1 MSFEPIIERR
11 AGVQDRGSQLVVEN
25 LLATFE
31 PGLSWLD
38 MCAGPG
44 GKAAYMFN
52 SLVEIDSSAKFLAN
66 EPIPHRADLVKRVV
80 NNFQVVSF
88 DGTDALNFPDKY
100 DRILIDAPCTGLGAL
115 RSRLNTLMESQ
126 IYINPSILNANLD
139 DLENEISRVAS
150 TSDLLHLDIM
160 DNIFVP
166 NFTFN
171 LERAFEI
178 INFSKLPVDA
188 HLMINNPD
196 EIAPLYAENG
206 CTSVTFHFE
215 AVNDVDNTIKDI
227 RSNGAKVGLA
237 IKPATNFADIEKW
250 IEEIDMLLIMTVEPG
265 FGGQSFMHEQ
275 MPKVVQARTFI
286 EKLLKNKPTLQ
297 IDGGVSLET
306 IAEAANAGAN
316 CFVAGSA
323 VYKSDNPAAMVSSL
337 RSLAQKN
344 YPF

>member
-1 MSFEPIIERR
+1 
-11 AGVQDRGSQLVVEN
+11 
-25 LLATFE
+25 
-31 PGLSWLD
+31 
-38 MCAGPG
+38 
-44 GKAAYMFN
+44 
-52 SLVEIDSSAKFLAN
+52 
-66 EPIPHRADLVKRVV
+66 
-80 NNFQVVSF
+80 
-88 DGTDALNFPDKY
+88 
-100 DRILIDAPCTGLGAL
+100 
-115 RSRLNTLMESQ
+115 MESR

-237 IKPATNFADIEKW
+237 IKPATKFADIEKW

-275 MPKVVQARTFI
+275 MPKVAQARTFI
-286 EKLLKNKPTLQ
+286 EKLSKNKPTLQ

>member
-1 MSFEPIIERR
+1 
-11 AGVQDRGSQLVVEN
+11 
-25 LLATFE
+25 
-31 PGLSWLD
+31 
-38 MCAGPG
+38 
-44 GKAAYMFN
+44 
-52 SLVEIDSSAKFLAN
+52 
-66 EPIPHRADLVKRVV
+66 
-80 NNFQVVSF
+80 
-88 DGTDALNFPDKY
+88 
-100 DRILIDAPCTGLGAL
+100 
-115 RSRLNTLMESQ
+115 MESQ

-166 NFTFN
+166 NFTFD

-237 IKPATNFADIEKW
+237 IKPATKFADIEKW

>member
-1 MSFEPIIERR
+1 
-11 AGVQDRGSQLVVEN
+11 
-25 LLATFE
+25 
-31 PGLSWLD
+31 
-38 MCAGPG
+38 
-44 GKAAYMFN
+44 
-52 SLVEIDSSAKFLAN
+52 
-66 EPIPHRADLVKRVV
+66 
-80 NNFQVVSF
+80 
-88 DGTDALNFPDKY
+88 
-100 DRILIDAPCTGLGAL
+100 
-115 RSRLNTLMESQ
+115 MESR

-237 IKPATNFADIEKW
+237 IKPATKFADIEKW

-275 MPKVVQARTFI
+275 MPKVAQARTFI
-286 EKLLKNKPTLQ
+286 EKLSKNKPTLQ

-323 VYKSDNPAAMVSSL
+323 VYKSDNPAAMVSNL

>member
-1 MSFEPIIERR
+1 
-11 AGVQDRGSQLVVEN
+11 
-25 LLATFE
+25 
-31 PGLSWLD
+31 
-38 MCAGPG
+38 
-44 GKAAYMFN
+44 
-52 SLVEIDSSAKFLAN
+52 
-66 EPIPHRADLVKRVV
+66 
-80 NNFQVVSF
+80 
-88 DGTDALNFPDKY
+88 
-100 DRILIDAPCTGLGAL
+100 
-115 RSRLNTLMESQ
+115 MESQ

-166 NFTFN
+166 NFTFD

>member
-1 MSFEPIIERR
+1 
-11 AGVQDRGSQLVVEN
+11 
-25 LLATFE
+25 
-31 PGLSWLD
+31 
-38 MCAGPG
+38 
-44 GKAAYMFN
+44 
-52 SLVEIDSSAKFLAN
+52 
-66 EPIPHRADLVKRVV
+66 
-80 NNFQVVSF
+80 
-88 DGTDALNFPDKY
+88 
-100 DRILIDAPCTGLGAL
+100 
-115 RSRLNTLMESQ
+115 MESQ

-171 LERAFEI
+171 LERAFQI

-237 IKPATNFADIEKW
+237 IKPATKFADIEKW

-275 MPKVVQARTFI
+275 MPKVAQARTFI
-286 EKLLKNKPTLQ
+286 EKLSKNKPKLQ

>member
-1 MSFEPIIERR
+1 
-11 AGVQDRGSQLVVEN
+11 
-25 LLATFE
+25 
-31 PGLSWLD
+31 
-38 MCAGPG
+38 
-44 GKAAYMFN
+44 
-52 SLVEIDSSAKFLAN
+52 
-66 EPIPHRADLVKRVV
+66 
-80 NNFQVVSF
+80 
-88 DGTDALNFPDKY
+88 
-100 DRILIDAPCTGLGAL
+100 
-115 RSRLNTLMESQ
+115 MESQ

-237 IKPATNFADIEKW
+237 IKPATKFADIEKW

-286 EKLLKNKPTLQ
+286 EKLSKNKPTLQ

-337 RSLAQKN
+337 RSHAQKN

>member
-1 MSFEPIIERR
+1 
-11 AGVQDRGSQLVVEN
+11 
-25 LLATFE
+25 
-31 PGLSWLD
+31 
-38 MCAGPG
+38 
-44 GKAAYMFN
+44 
-52 SLVEIDSSAKFLAN
+52 
-66 EPIPHRADLVKRVV
+66 
-80 NNFQVVSF
+80 
-88 DGTDALNFPDKY
+88 
-100 DRILIDAPCTGLGAL
+100 
-115 RSRLNTLMESQ
+115 MESQ

-166 NFTFN
+166 NFTFD

-275 MPKVVQARTFI
+275 MPKVAQARTFI
-286 EKLLKNKPTLQ
+286 EKLLRNKPTLQ

>member
-1 MSFEPIIERR
+1 
-11 AGVQDRGSQLVVEN
+11 
-25 LLATFE
+25 
-31 PGLSWLD
+31 
-38 MCAGPG
+38 
-44 GKAAYMFN
+44 
-52 SLVEIDSSAKFLAN
+52 
-66 EPIPHRADLVKRVV
+66 
-80 NNFQVVSF
+80 
-88 DGTDALNFPDKY
+88 
-100 DRILIDAPCTGLGAL
+100 
-115 RSRLNTLMESQ
+115 MESR

-237 IKPATNFADIEKW
+237 IKPATKFADIEKW

-275 MPKVVQARTFI
+275 MPKVTQARTFI
-286 EKLLKNKPTLQ
+286 EKLLRNKPTLQ

-337 RSLAQKN
+337 RSRAQKN

>member
-1 MSFEPIIERR
+1 
-11 AGVQDRGSQLVVEN
+11 
-25 LLATFE
+25 
-31 PGLSWLD
+31 
-38 MCAGPG
+38 
-44 GKAAYMFN
+44 
-52 SLVEIDSSAKFLAN
+52 
-66 EPIPHRADLVKRVV
+66 
-80 NNFQVVSF
+80 
-88 DGTDALNFPDKY
+88 
-100 DRILIDAPCTGLGAL
+100 
-115 RSRLNTLMESQ
+115 MESQ

-171 LERAFEI
+171 LERAFQI

-237 IKPATNFADIEKW
+237 IKPATKFADIEKW

-275 MPKVVQARTFI
+275 MPKVTQARTFI
-286 EKLLKNKPTLQ
+286 EKLSKNKPTLQ

-344 YPF
+344 YPFK

>member
-1 MSFEPIIERR
+1 
-11 AGVQDRGSQLVVEN
+11 
-25 LLATFE
+25 
-31 PGLSWLD
+31 
-38 MCAGPG
+38 
-44 GKAAYMFN
+44 
-52 SLVEIDSSAKFLAN
+52 
-66 EPIPHRADLVKRVV
+66 
-80 NNFQVVSF
+80 
-88 DGTDALNFPDKY
+88 
-100 DRILIDAPCTGLGAL
+100 
-115 RSRLNTLMESQ
+115 MESQ

-166 NFTFN
+166 NFTFD

-237 IKPATNFADIEKW
+237 IKPATKFADIEKW

-275 MPKVVQARTFI
+275 MPKVAQARTFI

>member
-1 MSFEPIIERR
+1 
-11 AGVQDRGSQLVVEN
+11 
-25 LLATFE
+25 
-31 PGLSWLD
+31 
-38 MCAGPG
+38 
-44 GKAAYMFN
+44 
-52 SLVEIDSSAKFLAN
+52 
-66 EPIPHRADLVKRVV
+66 
-80 NNFQVVSF
+80 
-88 DGTDALNFPDKY
+88 
-100 DRILIDAPCTGLGAL
+100 
-115 RSRLNTLMESQ
+115 MESQ

-166 NFTFN
+166 NFTFD

-237 IKPATNFADIEKW
+237 IKPATKFADIEKW

-275 MPKVVQARTFI
+275 MPKVAQARTFI
-286 EKLLKNKPTLQ
+286 EKLLRNKPKLQ

>member
-1 MSFEPIIERR
+1 
-11 AGVQDRGSQLVVEN
+11 
-25 LLATFE
+25 
-31 PGLSWLD
+31 
-38 MCAGPG
+38 
-44 GKAAYMFN
+44 
-52 SLVEIDSSAKFLAN
+52 
-66 EPIPHRADLVKRVV
+66 
-80 NNFQVVSF
+80 
-88 DGTDALNFPDKY
+88 
-100 DRILIDAPCTGLGAL
+100 
-115 RSRLNTLMESQ
+115 MESQ

-139 DLENEISRVAS
+139 DLENEISKVAS

-237 IKPATNFADIEKW
+237 IKPATKFADIEKW

-275 MPKVVQARTFI
+275 MPKVAQARTFI

-337 RSLAQKN
+337 RSHAQKN

>member
-1 MSFEPIIERR
+1 
-11 AGVQDRGSQLVVEN
+11 
-25 LLATFE
+25 
-31 PGLSWLD
+31 
-38 MCAGPG
+38 
-44 GKAAYMFN
+44 
-52 SLVEIDSSAKFLAN
+52 
-66 EPIPHRADLVKRVV
+66 
-80 NNFQVVSF
+80 
-88 DGTDALNFPDKY
+88 
-100 DRILIDAPCTGLGAL
+100 
-115 RSRLNTLMESQ
+115 MESQ

-237 IKPATNFADIEKW
+237 IKPATKFADIEKW

-275 MPKVVQARTFI
+275 MPKVAQARTFI
-286 EKLLKNKPTLQ
+286 EKLLRNKPTLQ

>member
-1 MSFEPIIERR
+1 
-11 AGVQDRGSQLVVEN
+11 
-25 LLATFE
+25 
-31 PGLSWLD
+31 
-38 MCAGPG
+38 
-44 GKAAYMFN
+44 
-52 SLVEIDSSAKFLAN
+52 
-66 EPIPHRADLVKRVV
+66 
-80 NNFQVVSF
+80 
-88 DGTDALNFPDKY
+88 
-100 DRILIDAPCTGLGAL
+100 
-115 RSRLNTLMESQ
+115 MESR

-237 IKPATNFADIEKW
+237 IKPATKFTDIEKW

-286 EKLLKNKPTLQ
+286 EKLLRNKPTLQ

>member
-1 MSFEPIIERR
+1 
-11 AGVQDRGSQLVVEN
+11 
-25 LLATFE
+25 
-31 PGLSWLD
+31 
-38 MCAGPG
+38 
-44 GKAAYMFN
+44 
-52 SLVEIDSSAKFLAN
+52 
-66 EPIPHRADLVKRVV
+66 
-80 NNFQVVSF
+80 
-88 DGTDALNFPDKY
+88 
-100 DRILIDAPCTGLGAL
+100 
-115 RSRLNTLMESQ
+115 MESQ

-171 LERAFEI
+171 LERAFQI

-237 IKPATNFADIEKW
+237 IKPATKFADIEKW

-286 EKLLKNKPTLQ
+286 EKLLRNKPTLQ

>member
-1 MSFEPIIERR
+1 
-11 AGVQDRGSQLVVEN
+11 
-25 LLATFE
+25 
-31 PGLSWLD
+31 
-38 MCAGPG
+38 
-44 GKAAYMFN
+44 
-52 SLVEIDSSAKFLAN
+52 
-66 EPIPHRADLVKRVV
+66 
-80 NNFQVVSF
+80 
-88 DGTDALNFPDKY
+88 
-100 DRILIDAPCTGLGAL
+100 
-115 RSRLNTLMESQ
+115 MESQ

-171 LERAFEI
+171 LERAFQI

-237 IKPATNFADIEKW
+237 IKPATKFADIEKW

-275 MPKVVQARTFI
+275 MPKVAQARTFI

>member
-1 MSFEPIIERR
+1 
-11 AGVQDRGSQLVVEN
+11 
-25 LLATFE
+25 
-31 PGLSWLD
+31 
-38 MCAGPG
+38 
-44 GKAAYMFN
+44 
-52 SLVEIDSSAKFLAN
+52 
-66 EPIPHRADLVKRVV
+66 
-80 NNFQVVSF
+80 
-88 DGTDALNFPDKY
+88 
-100 DRILIDAPCTGLGAL
+100 
-115 RSRLNTLMESQ
+115 MESQ

-171 LERAFEI
+171 LERAFQI

-286 EKLLKNKPTLQ
+286 EKLLRNKPTLQ

>member
-1 MSFEPIIERR
+1 
-11 AGVQDRGSQLVVEN
+11 
-25 LLATFE
+25 
-31 PGLSWLD
+31 
-38 MCAGPG
+38 
-44 GKAAYMFN
+44 
-52 SLVEIDSSAKFLAN
+52 
-66 EPIPHRADLVKRVV
+66 
-80 NNFQVVSF
+80 
-88 DGTDALNFPDKY
+88 
-100 DRILIDAPCTGLGAL
+100 
-115 RSRLNTLMESQ
+115 MESR

-178 INFSKLPVDA
+178 VNFSKLPVDA

-237 IKPATNFADIEKW
+237 IKPATKFADIEKW

-286 EKLLKNKPTLQ
+286 EKLLRNKPKLQ

-344 YPF
+344 YPFK